1 MSTAHQHARPAL
13 ADNRDAALD
22 SELLCA
28 SEMGLDLY
36 AGPVSRYLAGD
47 WSTIVQQAGDAAGTP
62 VMVLRADSSGHIDF
76 SQLDALT
83 EPQPKIDVAQVV
95 QDVARWRSEII
106 RSLGLNEAWD
116 EDVTGEFYTD
126 KPGWE
131 GYGAVMLL
139 AAYDEQPSLV
149 PGSKIRRLLGSS
161 TVPTV
166 EPAQFQDAPAFKAAY
181 GSPARYPTLLRG
193 AEWCLPVRGGPPLFA
208 APLPNGK
215 QVTMGHVDR
224 LLGELNELNE
234 RTFQLSATDL
244 EAARQAGPIEPF
256 RFGLGVLIA
265 SAEFAVSHGGTWIM
279 DY

>member
-1 MSTAHQHARPAL
+1 
-13 ADNRDAALD
+13 
-22 SELLCA
+22 
-28 SEMGLDLY
+28 MGLDLY

-62 VMVLRADSSGHIDF
+62 VMVLRADSGGQIDF

-83 EPQPKIDVAQVV
+83 QPQPKIDVARVV

-106 RSLGLNEAWD
+106 RSLGLNEEWN
-116 EDVTGEFYTD
+116 EDVNGEFYTD

-139 AAYDEQPSLV
+139 AAYDEQPSLA
-149 PGSKIRRLLGSS
+149 PGTKIRRLLGSS
-161 TVPTV
+161 TVATV
-166 EPAQFQDAPAFKAAY
+166 EPVQFQDAQAFKAAY
-181 GSPARYPTLLRG
+181 ESPARYPTLLRG
-193 AEWCLPVRGGPPLFA
+193 AEWCLPLDGGPTLFA
-208 APLPNGK
+208 APVPSGN

-224 LLGELNELNE
+224 LLRELNELND
-234 RTFQLSATDL
+234 RTLRLTTADL

-256 RFGLGVLIA
+256 RFGLGVLMA
-265 SAEFAVSHGGTWIM
+265 SAQFAVSHRATWIM